1 MRLDQ
6 VLAVFI
12 TETQRGDGTPAT
24 VEFYRYTV
32 GKLVRYLELRYS
44 NLALVDLSPH
54 TSVEIAK
61 EVADKWM

>member
-1 MRLDQ
+1 M
-6 VLAVFI
+6 
-12 TETQRGDGTPAT
+12 TETQREDGTPAT

-32 GKLVRYLELRYS
+32 GKLVRYLESRYL

-54 TSVEIAK
+54 TPVEIAK